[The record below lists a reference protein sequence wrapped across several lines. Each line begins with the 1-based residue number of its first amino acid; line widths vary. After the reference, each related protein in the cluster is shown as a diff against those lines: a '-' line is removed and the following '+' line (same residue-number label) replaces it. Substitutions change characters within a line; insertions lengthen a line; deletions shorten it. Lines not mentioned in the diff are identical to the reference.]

1 MAPRSR
7 DTSDSAIDKA
17 AILRGQSLFCDLAPA
32 ALDELCR
39 YAKPLR
45 FKRGETVFL
54 KGDPGSSLFLVID
67 GSVRASTMSAEG
79 RTALLNVMGKGEIFG
94 EIAVLDG
101 LTRTT
106 DAIAHSDC
114 ALLAIDRRDLFDF
127 LRKQPELAMKFID
140 LLCARLRWTSDQVER
155 VMLQTMPARLA
166 STIVRL
172 AQRRGNGD
180 AAQPIEMTQ
189 QQVSEMAGIS
199 RESVNRLLAVWA
211 AEGWVRLGPGVL
223 HALEID
229 ALRAVAGEG

>member
-1 MAPRSR
+1 
-7 DTSDSAIDKA
+7 
-17 AILRGQSLFCDLAPA
+17 
-32 ALDELCR
+32 
-39 YAKPLR
+39 
-45 FKRGETVFL
+45 
-54 KGDPGSSLFLVID
+54 
-67 GSVRASTMSAEG
+67 
-79 RTALLNVMGKGEIFG
+79 
-94 EIAVLDG
+94 
-101 LTRTT
+101 
-106 DAIAHSDC
+106 
-114 ALLAIDRRDLFDF
+114 
-127 LRKQPELAMKFID
+127 
-140 LLCARLRWTSDQVER
+140 
-155 VMLQTMPARLA
+155 MLQTMPARLA